1 MKPPSLLKSGGT
13 SAEASVGR
21 PGVEELVVIIPC
33 FNEEGTVR
41 ETVESVRNVA
51 PELDL
56 PTTILLMDD
65 GSTDR
70 TREVMAELCD
80 EQDSC
85 RMHVSDRNQG
95 LGRTVMTAYELIEP
109 GRWVTVIPGDNEF
122 LFSSIKNHLAAR
134 AKYDIVLGY
143 LQNAVVRT
151 VRRRVGST
159 VFQRT
164 ISFLYGFPYQYL
176 NGLKLYRSDAF
187 KGLDIVSSGHA
198 FNAELLAKALLRDPS
213 LRIGEAPFLARG
225 RSQGHSKAF
234 QPRSVARA
242 VWDVY
247 RGFRSVTAYR
257 KRILAG
263 SSPQGAG
270 SRAPTASG
278 SLRGDP

>member
-1 MKPPSLLKSGGT
+1 MNHPSLLERR
-13 SAEASVGR
+13 EASARGSE
-21 PGVEELVVIIPC
+21 VEQLVVVIPC
-33 FNEEGTVR
+33 FNEEGTLR
-41 ETVESVRNVA
+41 ETVGSVRDVA
-51 PELDL
+51 PHLDL
-56 PTTILLMDD
+56 RTTILLMDD
-65 GSTDR
+65 GSTDG
-70 TREVMAELCD
+70 TREVMAEMCD
-80 EQDSC
+80 EHESC

-95 LGRTVMTAYELIEP
+95 LGRTVMKAYELIES

-122 LFSSIKNHLAAR
+122 IFSSIKNHLAVR
-134 AKYDIVLGY
+134 AEHDIVLGF

-164 ISFLYGFPYQYL
+164 VGFLYGFPYRYL

-198 FNAELLAKALLRDPS
+198 FNAELLAKALLRDPT

-225 RSQGHSKAF
+225 RSEGHSKAF

-247 RGFRSVTAYR
+247 RGFRSVTGYR
-257 KRILAG
+257 KRLLAAQARQLRD
-263 SSPQGAG
+263 SS
-270 SRAPTASG
+270 APTASG

>member
-1 MKPPSLLKSGGT
+1 MEPSGLLENLE
-13 SAEASVGR
+13 APEEASTAGSET
-21 PGVEELVVIIPC
+21 EELVVVIPC
-33 FNEEGTVR
+33 FNEEATVSTTVECVR
-41 ETVESVRNVA
+41 EVA

-56 PTTILLMDD
+56 TTSILLMDD
-65 GSTDR
+65 GSTDQ
-70 TREVMAELCD
+70 TRQVMAELCEEHD
-80 EQDSC
+80 DC
-85 RMHVSDRNQG
+85 RMHASDRNRG
-95 LGRTVMTAYELIEP
+95 LGRTVLSAYELIEP

-122 LFSSIKNHLAAR
+122 MFSSIKNHLAVR
-134 AKYDIVLGY
+134 AQFDIVLGY

-151 VRRRVGST
+151 VRRRVAST
-159 VFQRT
+159 AFQRT
-164 ISFLYGFPYQYL
+164 ISFLYGFPYRYL

-247 RGFRSVTAYR
+247 RGFRSVTGYR
-257 KRILAG
+257 KRLLAAQSLQG
-263 SSPQGAG
+263 RDSSV
-270 SRAPTASG
+270 PTASG
-278 SLRGDP
+278 SVRDP